1 MDPRDEQYARL
12 LVETCLD
19 VQPGWQVLVASGVLG
34 RPLFEEVC
42 RVVAERGAYVLPRLS
57 FQSGTGGP
65 PQAWV
70 QHASDELLAKTAPL
84 EEHVMLNLDALVAIV
99 APENTRDAS
108 AVEPRRLQLVQT
120 SSLKVQERLISGRVP
135 WVGCQYPTA
144 ALAQEAGMASSE
156 FAEFL
161 YGAVLRDWDAERLR
175 MHRIKEL
182 FDGAEEVRVVGER
195 TDFRVALGGRYGKVD
210 AAGSNIPGGEVFY
223 SPLEDSAEGEIVF
236 CEFPAVYAGR
246 EFSSIRLRFESGRIV
261 DAAADSNEAFLL
273 DVLDTDEGSRRLGEL
288 GIGCNPGITRY
299 MRNTLFDEKI
309 DGTIH
314 LAVGR
319 GYPELGG
326 KNVSAIHW
334 DIVKDVRRGGRIE
347 VDGRVVQEN
356 GRWTH
361 EFAA

>member
-1 MDPRDEQYARL
+1 
-12 LVETCLD
+12 
-19 VQPGWQVLVASGVLG
+19 
-34 RPLFEEVC
+34 
-42 RVVAERGAYVLPRLS
+42 
-57 FQSGTGGP
+57 
-65 PQAWV
+65 
-70 QHASDELLAKTAPL
+70 
-84 EEHVMLNLDALVAIV
+84 
-99 APENTRDAS
+99 
-108 AVEPRRLQLVQT
+108 
-120 SSLKVQERLISGRVP
+120 
-135 WVGCQYPTA
+135 
-144 ALAQEAGMASSE
+144 MASSE